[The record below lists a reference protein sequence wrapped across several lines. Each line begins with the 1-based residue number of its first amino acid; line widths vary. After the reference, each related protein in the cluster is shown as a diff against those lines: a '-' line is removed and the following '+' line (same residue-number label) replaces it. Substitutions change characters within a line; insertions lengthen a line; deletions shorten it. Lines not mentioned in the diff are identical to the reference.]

1 MVLLTLLYSQIC
13 TETVLVQGHLFKCL
27 SDLLSKVALSFQ
39 KEMFKFTAYLC
50 NQEVD
55 IFLDKDIDLFHE
67 DGLDLLLGLA
77 AEVCRGLRDSTCHQ
91 SVTLIGHLSGQVTS
105 CFVYLASL
113 WMKGN
118 IF

>member
-1 MVLLTLLYSQIC
+1 
-13 TETVLVQGHLFKCL
+13 
-27 SDLLSKVALSFQ
+27 
-39 KEMFKFTAYLC
+39 MFKFTAYLC

-118 IF
+118 IFLKPLINQFNFHVLSPFKPLCMLDESSEQLHMKTNSR

>member
-1 MVLLTLLYSQIC
+1 
-13 TETVLVQGHLFKCL
+13 
-27 SDLLSKVALSFQ
+27 
-39 KEMFKFTAYLC
+39 MFKFMAYLC

-91 SVTLIGHLSGQVTS
+91 SITLIGHLPGQVTS
-105 CFVYLASL
+105 RFVYLASL
-113 WMKGN
+113 WVKGN
-118 IF
+118 VFLKPNQFNFHVSSPFKPLYMTDESSEQLHMKTNSR